1 MCGIFGSVNHALDP
15 ERALALLRHRGPDS
29 QGSERLNAAG
39 QDLLFGHTRLAI
51 LDLSAAGHQPMASRD
66 GRWRVT
72 YNGEIYNH
80 LDLRRELEVNWRGHS
95 DTETLV
101 ESLAAHGMAAA
112 VARLNGMFA
121 FAAVDLEAGKLY
133 LARDPFGIKPVYYRF
148 MPDRGPVFASEI
160 RALQGADE
168 PSLGIDPDA
177 LQSFLTLRFVPSPDT
192 LWQGVHRLP
201 PGHLL
206 EVDLQ
211 TMAHRLT
218 CYIEPVIE
226 RFQGSIEDAVETYH
240 DLLGQGIER
249 QLLSDVPVGL
259 LLSSGID
266 SALVA
271 ALAKEKGH
279 DLPCYTVGFE
289 AGHEESEMPGAAETC
304 RVLGL
309 PFHPVTVG
317 PEEVIQVIDDI
328 VSTLEEPIVSTAP
341 LVMWHLVKRAREDV
355 TVALT
360 GQGSDEPWGG
370 YARYQNEIVRGL
382 LPFPGSLGALRA
394 GRGLWQGRAPEW
406 VDRALR
412 SLPIADRARRF
423 QEAYALFTAEQ
434 RQSLTGRQ
442 DDGKALKALNYW
454 LAWHQPANCAPAED
468 MMRLDTRTCLAD
480 DWLLYGDKISM
491 AFSLETR
498 VPILDLEVV
507 RFIESLPL
515 AYRIRL
521 GRTKIVHKMMAR
533 RYLPKAIVERKKMGF
548 PTPFASWSR
557 GRLKDRVGGM
567 LLEELPR
574 DGPMEK
580 ASIER
585 MWASH
590 LKGKRHLSRQIYAL
604 FMLASCRRRFAA

>member
-1 MCGIFGSVNHALDP
+1 
-15 ERALALLRHRGPDS
+15 
-29 QGSERLNAAG
+29 
-39 QDLLFGHTRLAI
+39 
-51 LDLSAAGHQPMASRD
+51 MASRD

-133 LARDPFGIKPVYYRF
+133 LARDPFGNKPVYYRV
-148 MPDRGPVFASEI
+148 MPARGPVFASEI

-289 AGHEESEMPGAAETC
+289 AGHEEDGRDHIPRRDHLHTLRDAQFLAHLHRPRTYIRPILLIAIAHELAPAA
-304 RVLGL
+304 
-309 PFHPVTVG
+309 P
-317 PEEVIQVIDDI
+317 
-328 VSTLEEPIVSTAP
+328 AP
-341 LVMWHLVKRAREDV
+341 
-355 TVALT
+355 
-360 GQGSDEPWGG
+360 
-370 YARYQNEIVRGL
+370 
-382 LPFPGSLGALRA
+382 A
-394 GRGLWQGRAPEW
+394 GRA
-406 VDRALR
+406 A
-412 SLPIADRARRF
+412 
-423 QEAYALFTAEQ
+423 
-434 RQSLTGRQ
+434 
-442 DDGKALKALNYW
+442 
-454 LAWHQPANCAPAED
+454 
-468 MMRLDTRTCLAD
+468 
-480 DWLLYGDKISM
+480 
-491 AFSLETR
+491 
-498 VPILDLEVV
+498 
-507 RFIESLPL
+507 
-515 AYRIRL
+515 
-521 GRTKIVHKMMAR
+521 
-533 RYLPKAIVERKKMGF
+533 VEH
-548 PTPFASWSR
+548 PH
-557 GRLKDRVGGM
+557 
-567 LLEELPR
+567 
-574 DGPMEK
+574 
-580 ASIER
+580 R
-585 MWASH
+585 M
-590 LKGKRHLSRQIYAL
+590 
-604 FMLASCRRRFAA
+604 